1 MASPD
6 FAQYVDLTVFDR
18 QPGDVYVDAVDY
30 ARTVLPEFEPR
41 IGTVEDALLQSVA
54 YVGSELIAAI
64 NRLPNGLFEGLLNLF
79 QFPRRQATFARGSA
93 VFTAVDATGV
103 RIPAGTQV
111 GFLNESNEGTVLVVF
126 QTEEPASIATGQ
138 TVSGLIPIVAVTTGN
153 VPAIEDGQQL
163 LLLSTSNKLFSVE
176 LSGDIEDGKPGESDF
191 EYFARAATHIAS
203 LSESLATSRQITK
216 KILSILAGSVGT
228 DIIFE
233 DVEYS
238 NAWRAITYDLTQ
250 CPIIQPTGNF
260 SRTSGTVT
268 VTVPTGHGVVAGIE
282 PDYVRIYTPRDPD
295 DPESEDGSAFDGV
308 FAVSAVTATSISWAH
323 AGDNGT
329 MAAAGSRIFN
339 LTNVATDASNVTGN
353 ATAFICDEHGVPP
366 TTADAETILDEVRER
381 AIAGLT
387 IHYVP
392 PLIVDVDITCTI
404 TVNESYSA
412 TEVISVATQYIEDAI
427 SPRLFQWSPILRL
440 NYAIAKIAQVE
451 GVDVVNSISF
461 DLPDD
466 TAASLEDGDVV
477 FAFRGTLPRASAT
490 ITSAV

>member
-6 FAQYVDLTVFDR
+6 FTQYVDLTIFDR
-18 QPGDVYVDAVDY
+18 QPGDVYLDAIDY

-41 IGTVEDALLQSVA
+41 VGAVEDALLQSIA
-54 YVGSELIAAI
+54 YVGGELIAAI

-93 VFTAVDATGV
+93 IFTAVDATGV

-111 GFLNESNEGTVLVVF
+111 GYLNEGNDGTVLFVF
-126 QTEEPASIATGQ
+126 QTEEPASIATGE
-138 TVSGLIPIVAVTTGN
+138 TVSGPIPIAAVDTGN
-153 VPAIEDGQQL
+153 VPPIESGQQL

-176 LSGDIEDGKPGESDF
+176 LSGDILDGKPGESDF

-203 LSESLATSRQITK
+203 LSESLATSRQISK
-216 KILSILAGSVGT
+216 KILSILSGSVGT
-228 DIIFE
+228 DLIFE
-233 DVEYS
+233 DVEFS

-250 CPIIQPTGNF
+250 CPVIQPTGTF
-260 SRTSGTVT
+260 SRSSGTVT
-268 VTVPTGHGVVAGIE
+268 VTVPEGHGVTASFT
-282 PDYVRIYTPRDPD
+282 PDYIRVYTARDPD
-295 DPESEDGSAFDGV
+295 DPESEDGSSFDGLFSV
-308 FAVSAVTATSISWAH
+308 DSVTDTTISWSQ
-323 AGDNGT
+323 AGDDET
-329 MAAAGSRIFN
+329 FSADATRIFN
-339 LTNVATDASNVTGN
+339 LSNIATDVSNVTGN
-353 ATAFICDEHGVPP
+353 ATIFICDEHGTPP
-366 TTADAETILDEVRER
+366 TEADAEVILNEIRER

-387 IHYVP
+387 LHYVP
-392 PLIVDVDITCTI
+392 PLIIDVDITCTI

-412 TEVISVATQYIEDAI
+412 TEVIDVAKQYIEDAI

-466 TAASLEDGDVV
+466 TAASIEDGDVV
-477 FAFRGTLPRASAT
+477 FSYRGTLPRVSAT
-490 ITSAV
+490 ITSAI